1 MHDSESSSSHSVA
14 GKYLLSQNLKQIPH
28 IKSPLIGSNAHRNI
42 FGGQG
47 FLPEEAF
54 VYKGSYVL
62 EKNMFDND
70 KDLAESRKWL
80 LAGPRKFLHFKPS

>member
-1 MHDSESSSSHSVA
+1 LYHPASTIEKVPHLIQLLVLS
-14 GKYLLSQNLKQIPH
+14 YLIKNLKQIPT

-62 EKNMFDND
+62 EKNVFDND
-70 KDLAESRKWL
+70 R
-80 LAGPRKFLHFKPS
+80 

>member
-1 MHDSESSSSHSVA
+1 MPNLEGSTSYSAISTF
-14 GKYLLSQNLKQIPH
+14 LLIQNLKQIPH
-28 IKSPLIGSNAHRNI
+28 IKSPLIGSNAHINV

-62 EKNMFDND
+62 EKNAFDND
-70 KDLAESRKWL
+70 R
-80 LAGPRKFLHFKPS
+80 